1 MITEKFRASF
11 NQSDTKICSS
21 IKKQKMST
29 ISLTEAQVKLQ
40 DLINEFS
47 QSHEPILISGITS
60 NAILVS
66 EEDWQGIQETI
77 YLLSIPEVGA
87 TIVEGLATP
96 ISECSETL
104 EW

>member
-40 DLINEFS
+40 DLINEVS
-47 QSHEPILISGITS
+47 QSHKPILISGTTS
-60 NAILVS
+60 NAFLVS

-77 YLLSIPEVGA
+77 YLFSIPEVGA
-87 TIVEGLATP
+87 AIVEGLATP
-96 ISECSETL
+96 ISECRETL

>member
-40 DLINEFS
+40 DLINEVS
-47 QSHEPILISGITS
+47 QSHKPILISGTTS
-60 NAILVS
+60 NAFLVS

-87 TIVEGLATP
+87 TIVESLATP

>member
-1 MITEKFRASF
+1 
-11 NQSDTKICSS
+11 
-21 IKKQKMST
+21 MST
-29 ISLTEAQVKLQ
+29 ISLTKAQVKLQ
-40 DLINEFS
+40 DLINEVS

-87 TIVEGLATP
+87 AIVEGLATP

>member
-1 MITEKFRASF
+1 
-11 NQSDTKICSS
+11 
-21 IKKQKMST
+21 MST

-40 DLINEFS
+40 DLINEVS

-66 EEDWQGIQETI
+66 EEDWKGIQETI

-87 TIVEGLATP
+87 SIVEDLATP

>member
-1 MITEKFRASF
+1 
-11 NQSDTKICSS
+11 
-21 IKKQKMST
+21 MST

-40 DLINEFS
+40 DLINEVS
-47 QSHEPILISGITS
+47 QSHKPILISETTS
-60 NAILVS
+60 NAFLVS

>member
-1 MITEKFRASF
+1 
-11 NQSDTKICSS
+11 
-21 IKKQKMST
+21 MST

-40 DLINEFS
+40 DLINEVS

-60 NAILVS
+60 NAFLVS
-66 EEDWQGIQETI
+66 EEDWKGIQETI
-77 YLLSIPEVGA
+77 YLLSIPEVRDS
-87 TIVEGLATP
+87 IEKGLATP

>member
-1 MITEKFRASF
+1 
-11 NQSDTKICSS
+11 
-21 IKKQKMST
+21 MST

-40 DLINEFS
+40 DLINEVS

-87 TIVEGLATP
+87 TIVESLATP